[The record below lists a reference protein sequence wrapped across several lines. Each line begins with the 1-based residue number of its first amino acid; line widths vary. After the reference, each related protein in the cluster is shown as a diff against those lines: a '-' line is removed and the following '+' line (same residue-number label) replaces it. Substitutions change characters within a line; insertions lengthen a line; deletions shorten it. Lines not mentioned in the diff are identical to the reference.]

1 MRAALQLA
9 ARGLGR
15 VAPNPAVGCVIVK
28 DGRVA
33 ARGWTRPG
41 GRPHAES
48 EALARAGENARGATA
63 YVTLEPC
70 AHQGQTPPCAD
81 ALVTAGIARC
91 VIAAPD
97 PDPRVDGRGTD
108 TLRAAGI
115 EVEEGLCR
123 EEAEDLNAG
132 FLLTRRQGR
141 PLVTLKLAT
150 SLDGRIACATGD
162 SRWVTGD
169 LARRHVH
176 AQRSRHDAVVVGSG
190 TALADNPRLDVRL
203 AGLEQAR
210 PWRVVLDGDL
220 RLPLA
225 HDLVARAGEHRSC
238 LLVADDIAEDRL
250 KPYRQ
255 AGMEV
260 VALARHGDGH
270 GHLDLRAAFAALADL
285 GLTRVLVEGGG
296 GLAAALLAGDLVDR
310 ILWYRAAAL
319 VGADGVAAVGP
330 LGLKRMADAMRFV
343 ALQRIDLGVDVLE
356 VFERSSKPWR
366 GS

>member
-33 ARGWTRPG
+33 ARGWTGPG

-91 VIAAPD
+91 VVAAPD

-115 EVEEGLCR
+115 DVEEGLCR

-150 SLDGRIACATGD
+150 SLDGRIACANGD

-176 AQRSRHDAVVVGSG
+176 GQRARHDAVMVGSG

-270 GHLDLRAAFAALADL
+270 LDLRAAFAALADL

-310 ILWYRAAAL
+310 IFWYRAAAL